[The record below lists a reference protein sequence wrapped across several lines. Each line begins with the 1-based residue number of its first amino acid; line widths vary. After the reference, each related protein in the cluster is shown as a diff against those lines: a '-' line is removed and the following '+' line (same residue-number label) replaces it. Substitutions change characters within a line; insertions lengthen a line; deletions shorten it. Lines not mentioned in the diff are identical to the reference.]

1 MVNEFMEKYIKK
13 NNLSIIEEIEGHYCS
28 AGCSVGVEK
37 NRIYKVKNNTTRDMY
52 SLMYCEK
59 DTLTLISNKTIDL
72 IKSYK
77 TTFFC
82 CKNGYIATRLTKH
95 HIEGNKQIYLHQ
107 ILTNHFGHGKGQMTV
122 DHINRNKLDN
132 RTSNLRIIN
141 QSEQNKNQ
149 DKRRRQ
155 KNAQKLPEEI
165 KNTTLPKY
173 VYYCSEV
180 MNKGKSNEYK
190 RDFFRIENHPNLD
203 KKMWSSSKSTKLSIM
218 VKLVDTIKMKETLD
232 IKNIR

>member
-1 MVNEFMEKYIKK
+1 MNYKYINEYINH
-13 NNLSIIEEIEGHYCS
+13 NNLSIINEIEGHKRVRGKS
-28 AGCSVGVEK
+28 ARLEK
-37 NRIYKVKNNTTRDMY
+37 NRIYNVKNNTTNEKY
-52 SLMYCEK
+52 SLIYCDKE
-59 DTLTLISNKTIDL
+59 TFTIISSNIVDKLKLFNHTWYL
-72 IKSYK
+72 L
-77 TTFFC
+77 
-82 CKNGYIATRLTKH
+82 KNGYIGTH
-95 HIEGNKQIYLHQ
+95 HNNTILYLHQ
-107 ILTNHFGHGKGQMTV
+107 YLTNHFGHGKGQMTV

-203 KKMWSSSKSTKLSIM
+203 KKMWSSSKSAKFSIM